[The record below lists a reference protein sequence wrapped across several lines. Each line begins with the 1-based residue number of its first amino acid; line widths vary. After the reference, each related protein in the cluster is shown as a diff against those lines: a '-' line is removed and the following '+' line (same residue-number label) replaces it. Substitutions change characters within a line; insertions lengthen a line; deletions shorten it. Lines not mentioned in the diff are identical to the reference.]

1 MGAPSR
7 QFIAGYPRLKLSMKV
22 HELAPQLS
30 KYIELGHAEDDVV
43 IALRESSVGPEA
55 AEEVEYCE
63 AGFDWDNGRVFF
75 VPKEP
80 LVHYGNERDK
90 AQPAIR
96 ISYGGKI
103 RPTLHCPRCE
113 AKLSKE
119 MRYCPKC
126 GQSVDTENVRD
137 AMI

>member
-1 MGAPSR
+1 
-7 QFIAGYPRLKLSMKV
+7 MKV
-22 HELAPQLS
+22 RELALRLS
-30 KYIELGHAEDDVV
+30 EYIELGHAEDIVV
-43 IALRESSVGPEA
+43 IALRENGFGPKA

-63 AGFDWDNGRVFF
+63 TGFDWDNGRTFL
-75 VPKEP
+75 VPKDP

-96 ISYGGKI
+96 ISYENNYDGKI

-126 GQSVDTENVRD
+126 GQHVDTENVHD
-137 AMI
+137 AII

>member
-1 MGAPSR
+1 
-7 QFIAGYPRLKLSMKV
+7 MKV
-22 HELAPQLS
+22 NELAPQLS
-30 KYIELGHAEDDVV
+30 KYIERGHAEDTVV
-43 IALRESSVGPEA
+43 IALRESSVGPKA
-55 AEEVEYCE
+55 AEEVKYCDV
-63 AGFDWDNGRVFF
+63 GFDWDNGRVFL

-80 LVHYGNERDK
+80 LVHYGNDRDK
-90 AQPAIR
+90 IQSAIR
-96 ISYGGKI
+96 ISYRNNYGGKI

>member
-1 MGAPSR
+1 
-7 QFIAGYPRLKLSMKV
+7 MKV
-22 HELAPQLS
+22 CELASRLS
-30 KYIELGHAEDDVV
+30 RYIELGHAKDDVV
-43 IALRESSVGPEA
+43 IALRENSIGPEA
-55 AEEVEYCE
+55 AEAVNTCE
-63 AGFDWDNGRVFF
+63 AGFDWDSGRILL
-75 VPKEP
+75 VPAKP
-80 LVHYGNERDK
+80 LLHYGNERDK

-96 ISYGGKI
+96 ISYKNNYGGKI

-126 GQSVDTENVRD
+126 GQRVDTENVRD

>member
-1 MGAPSR
+1 
-7 QFIAGYPRLKLSMKV
+7 MKV
-22 HELAPQLS
+22 CELASQLS
-30 KYIELGHAEDDVV
+30 EYIELGHAEDDVV
-43 IALRESSVGPEA
+43 IALRENGFGPKA
-55 AEEVEYCE
+55 AEEAEYCE
-63 AGFDWDNGRVFF
+63 TGFDWDNGRTFL

-96 ISYGGKI
+96 ISYENNYGGKI

-126 GQSVDTENVRD
+126 GQRVDTENVRD

>member
-1 MGAPSR
+1 
-7 QFIAGYPRLKLSMKV
+7 MKV
-22 HELAPQLS
+22 HELASQLS
-30 KYIELGHAEDDVV
+30 KYIEFRHAEDIVV
-43 IALRESSVGPEA
+43 IALHENSFGPEA
-55 AEEVEYCE
+55 AEEVKYCE
-63 AGFDWDNGRVFF
+63 AGFDWDNGRVFL

-90 AQPAIR
+90 AQSAIR
-96 ISYGGKI
+96 ISYKNNYGGKI

-126 GQSVDTENVRD
+126 GQRVDTENVRD
-137 AMI
+137 VMI